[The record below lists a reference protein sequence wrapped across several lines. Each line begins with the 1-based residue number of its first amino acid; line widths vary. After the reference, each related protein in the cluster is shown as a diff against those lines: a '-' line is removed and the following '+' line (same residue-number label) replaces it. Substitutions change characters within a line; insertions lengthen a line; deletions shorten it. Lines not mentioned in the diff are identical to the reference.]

1 MSPFKN
7 ILYVVEG
14 SADQS
19 SALERAVSLAET
31 GGAGLTIM
39 HVVPPAG
46 EDLQKEIL
54 AERIQAMEAMTE
66 PFQRRLKIKW
76 EVRTGVFFLEVIRAV
91 LSNSYDLVMKAAENP
106 GFLRKLFGGSDMHLL
121 RKCPCPLW
129 LMKLPEKPAYET
141 VMAAIDFDPLKHPTP
156 REQELNRLI
165 LKLSG
170 AVALADGAAF
180 HVVHAWDAFAETTLR
195 SRRARIVDDISMYV
209 EKERGLHQTGLQRE
223 MESLKDLIG
232 TDAFQRLAPRLHLPN
247 GDARQVL
254 PSVASNLKADL
265 VVMGTVARTG
275 IPGFIIGNTAEM
287 VLDQLESSVLAVKP
301 PGFVTPVNPV
311 D

>member
-1 MSPFKN
+1 MNQFRN

-19 SALERAVSLAET
+19 SAFARAVSLAES
-31 GGAGLTIM
+31 GGAGLTVM
-39 HVVPPAG
+39 GVVPAAG

-54 AERIQAMEAMTE
+54 ADRIQALEAMAE
-66 PFQRRLKIKW
+66 PFRQRLKIRW

-91 LSNSYDLVMKAAENP
+91 LRDSHDLVMKAAENP
-106 GFLRKLFGGSDMHLL
+106 GFLQKLFGGNDMHLL

-129 LMKLPEKPAYET
+129 LMKLPEKQTYET
-141 VMAAIDFDPLKHPTP
+141 VMAAIDFDPLKNPTP
-156 REQELNRLI
+156 RDQGLNRLI
-165 LKLSG
+165 LELSS
-170 AVALADGAAF
+170 AVALMDEAAF

-195 SRRARIVDDISMYV
+195 SRRARIVDDIAMYV
-209 EKERGLHQTGLQRE
+209 EKERGLHQTGMQRE
-223 MESLKDLIG
+223 MESLKNLIG
-232 TDAFQRLAPRLHLPN
+232 ADPYQRLAPRLHLPN
-247 GDARQVL
+247 GDARQAL
-254 PSVASNLKADL
+254 PSVASSLKADL

-301 PGFVTPVNPV
+301 PGFVTPVKLA